1 MDFAK
6 RYLKKLFKLFTR
18 PELKVLPGNIAF
30 FLVLSIFPIITLSGY
45 LASFFNVSLNSV
57 IDLFYRILPDNISD
71 ILVSYITGNGMD
83 FHVGF
88 SIITGYIVGS
98 NGAQSI
104 IVSCNTLYGFEHKSY
119 IKIRLKA
126 LFITIL
132 LVFLFIFTLFVL
144 AFGNSI
150 LKIVLSFNIFDGI
163 GDSIYYVFLL
173 LKWPIA
179 IVFIYFMMKVIFVV
193 SPNSYIKNNLT
204 TRGALF
210 TSIAWILSTFIYS
223 FYVQHFSHYDIFYGS
238 LSNIIIMMMW
248 IYILAYSLVI
258 GIAINVQSYKDYLDN
273 KDSSIV

>member
-1 MDFAK
+1 MDLTK
-6 RYLKKLFKLFTR
+6 KYLRKLFKLFTR

-45 LASFFNVSLNSV
+45 FASFFNVSLSSV
-57 IDLFYRILPDNISD
+57 IDLVYRILPSNVSD

-88 SIITGYIVGS
+88 SIITGYIVAS
-98 NGAQSI
+98 NGAHSI
-104 IVSCNTLYGFEHKSY
+104 IVSCNTLYGFEHKNY
-119 IKIRLKA
+119 LKIRLKA

-150 LKIVLSFNIFDGI
+150 LKIILSFNIFDGI

-179 IVFIYFMMKVIFVV
+179 IVFIYFMMKIIFAIA
-193 SPNSYIKNNLT
+193 PNAYIKNTLT

-210 TSIAWILSTFIYS
+210 TSIAWILSTFVYLIFLSS
-223 FYVQHFSHYDIFYGS
+223 FSF
-238 LSNIIIMMMW
+238 
-248 IYILAYSLVI
+248 
-258 GIAINVQSYKDYLDN
+258 
-273 KDSSIV
+273 